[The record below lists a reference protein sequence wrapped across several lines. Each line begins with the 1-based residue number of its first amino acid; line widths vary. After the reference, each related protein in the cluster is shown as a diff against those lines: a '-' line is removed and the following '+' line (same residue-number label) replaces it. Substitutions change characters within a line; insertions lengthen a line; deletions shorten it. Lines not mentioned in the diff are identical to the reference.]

1 MADLKDK
8 TILIVDD
15 DPDVVTAITMALSDQ
30 GAKVFQA
37 VDGAQAVEI
46 CEQEQPDLVVLDM
59 MLPKRSG
66 FLVLERIKARRPKGC
81 KPRVIMI
88 TGNLG
93 TRHKTYA
100 ETLGVDDYINKPFR
114 MDRLLASIEKAL
126 STPCAPSPASSPA
139 SPPAA
144 PDAAPPPAPPGNA

>member
-8 TILIVDD
+8 SILIVDD
-15 DPDVVTAITMALSDQ
+15 DPDVVTAITMSLTDM

-37 VDGAQAVEI
+37 VDGTQAVDINEK
-46 CEQEQPDLVVLDM
+46 EHPDLVVLDM

-66 FLVLERIKARRPKGC
+66 FLVLERIKKGKPKGA

-114 MDRLLASIEKAL
+114 MDRLLGSIEKILVGAGGGGG
-126 STPCAPSPASSPA
+126 AAGQSPA
-139 SPPAA
+139 PAA
-144 PDAAPPPAPPGNA
+144 K

>member
-1 MADLKDK
+1 MSLQDK

-15 DPDVVTAITMALSDQ
+15 DPDVVAAITAVLQDQ

-37 VDGAQAVEI
+37 IDGAQAVDINNKEK
-46 CEQEQPDLVVLDM
+46 PDLVILDM

-66 FLVLERIKARRPKGC
+66 FLVLDHIKKGKPKGA

-93 TRHKTYA
+93 TRHKSYA
-100 ETLGVDDYINKPFR
+100 ETQGVDDYINKPFR
-114 MDRLLASIEKAL
+114 MERLLSAMDKIFN
-126 STPCAPSPASSPA
+126 
-139 SPPAA
+139 PPAA
-144 PDAAPPPAPPGNA
+144 GAAPTPEK

>member
-1 MADLKDK
+1 MKNTKTHEEESDVMADLKDK
-8 TILIVDD
+8 SILIVDD
-15 DPDVVTAITMALSDQ
+15 DPDVVTAITMALADQ
-30 GAKVFQA
+30 GAKVLQA
-37 VDGAQAVEI
+37 ADGTQAVEI
-46 CEQEQPDLVVLDM
+46 NEKEKPDLVVLDM

-66 FLVLERIKARRPKGC
+66 FLVLERIKKGKAKGA

-114 MDRLLASIEKAL
+114 MDRLLQSIEKVL
-126 STPCAPSPASSPA
+126 LGPV
-139 SPPAA
+139 PPNSAV
-144 PDAAPPPAPPGNA
+144 PGKGP

>member
-1 MADLKDK
+1 MTDLKDK

-15 DPDVVTAITMALSDQ
+15 DPDVVTAITMSLTDL

-37 VDGAQAVEI
+37 VDGSQAVEV
-46 CEQEQPDLVVLDM
+46 CEKEQPDLVVLDM

-66 FLVLERIKARRPKGC
+66 FLVAERIKAHKPKGS
-81 KPRVIMI
+81 KPRIIMI

-100 ETLGVDDYINKPFR
+100 ANIGVDDYINKPFR
-114 MDRLLASIEKAL
+114 MERLLASIEKVLFPQA
-126 STPCAPSPASSPA
+126 AE
-139 SPPAA
+139 PPAA
-144 PDAAPPPAPPGNA
+144 PPK

>member
-8 TILIVDD
+8 SILIVDD
-15 DPDVVTAITMALSDQ
+15 DPDVVTAITMSLTDM

-37 VDGAQAVEI
+37 VDGSQAVDINEK
-46 CEQEQPDLVVLDM
+46 EHPDLVVLDM

-66 FLVLERIKARRPKGC
+66 FLVLERIKKGKPKGA

-114 MDRLLASIEKAL
+114 MDRLLGSIEKVLGGGGA
-126 STPCAPSPASSPA
+126 APTA
-139 SPPAA
+139 PAA
-144 PDAAPPPAPPGNA
+144 PAK

>member
-1 MADLKDK
+1 MADLKNK
-8 TILIVDD
+8 VILIVDD
-15 DPDVVTAITMALSDQ
+15 DPDVVTAIKMALEDQ

-37 VDGAQAVEI
+37 IDGAQAVEV
-46 CEQEQPDLVVLDM
+46 CEKEQPDLVVLDM

-66 FLVLERIKARRPKGC
+66 FLVMEKIKARKPKGS

-93 TRHKTYA
+93 SRHKTYA

-114 MDRLLASIEKAL
+114 MDRLLSAIEKVL
-126 STPCAPSPASSPA
+126 LT
-139 SPPAA
+139 
-144 PDAAPPPAPPGNA
+144 PPPPTPA

>member
-8 TILIVDD
+8 SILIVDD
-15 DPDVVTAITMALSDQ
+15 DADVLTAISMALTDQ

-46 CEQEQPDLVVLDM
+46 NDKEQPDLVVLDM

-66 FLVLERIKARRPKGC
+66 FLVLDRIKGKKPKGS

-100 ETLGVDDYINKPFR
+100 ETLGVDDYINKPLR
-114 MDRLLASIEKAL
+114 MDRLLSSIDKVFGGGA
-126 STPCAPSPASSPA
+126 AAGA
-139 SPPAA
+139 AGGPAA
-144 PDAAPPPAPPGNA
+144 PAK

>member
-1 MADLKDK
+1 MADLREKS
-8 TILIVDD
+8 ILIVDD
-15 DPDVVTAITMALSDQ
+15 DPDVVTAITMALTDQ

-37 VDGAQAVEI
+37 VDGGQAVDIHEK
-46 CEQEQPDLVVLDM
+46 EKPDLVVLDM

-66 FLVLERIKARRPKGC
+66 FLVLERIKKGKAKGA

-114 MDRLLASIEKAL
+114 MERLLLSIEKIL
-126 STPCAPSPASSPA
+126 VG
-139 SPPAA
+139 PPAGG
-144 PDAAPPPAPPGNA
+144 AAGAGANP

>member
-1 MADLKDK
+1 MADLSGKS
-8 TILIVDD
+8 ILIVDD
-15 DPDVVTAITMALSDQ
+15 DPDVVTAITMSLNDL
-30 GAKVFQA
+30 GAQVFQA
-37 VDGAQAVEI
+37 VDGGQAVDM
-46 CEQEQPDLVVLDM
+46 CEKHQPDLVVLDM

-66 FLVLERIKARRPKGC
+66 FLVLDRIKKGKPKGA

-114 MDRLLASIEKAL
+114 MERLLSSIEKIL
-126 STPCAPSPASSPA
+126 V
-139 SPPAA
+139 
-144 PDAAPPPAPPGNA
+144 PPPAPSAPPQ